1 MLRPT
6 QVVFGFLLFISII
19 AGGVMLFPSE
29 QPDVPAPPRESPYI
43 NPITP
48 KDKTQTQQFAQ
59 ETQTIIRHLKAIE
72 MLLTPDNNAP
82 SPTKNIQTIADKL
95 STIETLLKPPES
107 LLPPSKIPSVSVALP
122 HGLIISVALIVS
134 IAAFAPVLVM
144 YLLRNFST
152 TKVVSAGLITGLT
165 AVSGLTLFTA
175 KIDKIFSFEFSLSPQ
190 RESVNLPTEQS
201 ITLHLPEFQTT
212 ETELDCGKQIVDNY
226 PFSNP
231 FRIGPFPDGLAST
244 AEIKGT
250 PSENVRESFE
260 QLEGKIESVISVLA
274 QDPEK
279 TQNHKDEKSLIAV
292 LLIGSADKR
301 TLVGTI
307 ESYRSNVGLAQ
318 ARAEWVHKILENNA
332 ILRAKPIITLNSGP
346 SLSLITVANDSE
358 KLALDRAVQVCALW
372 QKKL

>member
-29 QPDVPAPPRESPYI
+29 QPDVPAPPGESPHF

-59 ETQTIIRHLKAIE
+59 EAQTIIRHLKAIE

-107 LLPPSKIPSVSVALP
+107 LLPPSQIPSFSVALP

-134 IAAFAPVLVM
+134 IAAFAPVLV
-144 YLLRNFST
+144 
-152 TKVVSAGLITGLT
+152 
-165 AVSGLTLFTA
+165 
-175 KIDKIFSFEFSLSPQ
+175 
-190 RESVNLPTEQS
+190 
-201 ITLHLPEFQTT
+201 
-212 ETELDCGKQIVDNY
+212 
-226 PFSNP
+226 
-231 FRIGPFPDGLAST
+231 
-244 AEIKGT
+244 
-250 PSENVRESFE
+250 
-260 QLEGKIESVISVLA
+260 
-274 QDPEK
+274 
-279 TQNHKDEKSLIAV
+279 
-292 LLIGSADKR
+292 KR

-318 ARAEWVHKILENNA
+318 ARAEWVHKILESNA